1 MARQKSQFNIL
12 TLMLLT
18 VIAALA
24 VTLYLAHRNHREQ
37 VRVLEQK
44 VNDLQFR
51 IDVIGLVKSQ
61 LTEQQMQLESAK
73 SHYGPDHPEVELYR
87 AKLEMFKEKLIKSMM
102 H

>member
-1 MARQKSQFNIL
+1 MARHKSQFNIL
-12 TLMLLT
+12 TLLLLT

-24 VTLYLAHRNHREQ
+24 VTLYLAHRSHREQ

-44 VNDLQFR
+44 INALQFG
-51 IDVIGLVKSQ
+51 IDVLGLLKSQ

-73 SHYGPDHPEVELYR
+73 SRYGPSHPEVELHR

-102 H
+102 Q

>member
-1 MARQKSQFNIL
+1 MARHKSQFNIL
-12 TLMLLT
+12 TLLLLT

-44 VNDLQFR
+44 INALQFG
-51 IDVIGLVKSQ
+51 IDVLGLLKSQ

-73 SHYGPDHPEVELYR
+73 SRYGPGHPEVELHR

-102 H
+102 Q